1 MGALTLVA
9 SDQVLLAA
17 GFAGVDPLIN
27 RIDPSDFQLGFK
39 AVRTI
44 PVISDLVQDYFD
56 GDLSA
61 FNGIKVR
68 QPGPE
73 FSQEAWKA
81 MRKIA
86 AGKVMSYA
94 DLAKRAGSPAA
105 IRAAG
110 SACARNLIVPIIP
123 CHRVIKTG
131 GDLGNYGY
139 GLQIKEALL
148 HFEGALS

>member
-27 RIDPSDFQLGFK
+27 RIDRSDFQLGFK

-61 FNGIKVR
+61 LNGIKVR

-81 MRKIA
+81 MRKVA
-86 AGKVMSYA
+86 AGKVISYA

-110 SACARNLIVPIIP
+110 SACARNLIAPIIP

-139 GLQIKEALL
+139 GLKIKEALL